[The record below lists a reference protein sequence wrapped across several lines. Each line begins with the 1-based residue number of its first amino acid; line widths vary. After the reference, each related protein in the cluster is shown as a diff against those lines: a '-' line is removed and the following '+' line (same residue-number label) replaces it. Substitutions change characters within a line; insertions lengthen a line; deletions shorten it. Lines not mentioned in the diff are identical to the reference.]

1 VELLSGVIFF
11 VLVYRYGLT
20 LNACRMC
27 LFSAIMVALFF
38 SDLEERI
45 LPDEFTVWGTVVGL
59 VFAAFSPTRGATAYF
74 LLSIVGLDNHGWIS
88 RFLAAAIS
96 AGLPAGLLWAVA
108 WMYLKVRNREG
119 LGLGDIKMV
128 ALLGCYLGLEAALFT
143 LVLGSIAGTVLGLAY
158 IKATGKDA
166 STYELP
172 FGTFLSGAALIAVL
186 FSPQLFGW

>member
-1 VELLSGVIFF
+1 
-11 VLVYRYGLT
+11 
-20 LNACRMC
+20 
-27 LFSAIMVALFF
+27 
-38 SDLEERI
+38 
-45 LPDEFTVWGTVVGL
+45 
-59 VFAAFSPTRGATAYF
+59 
-74 LLSIVGLDNHGWIS
+74 
-88 RFLAAAIS
+88 
-96 AGLPAGLLWAVA
+96 
-108 WMYLKVRNREG
+108 MYLKVRNREG